1 MSLSATRVLT
11 IIMCA
16 TAIALFPVATPAE
29 AVTNSSKH
37 LKRHKRAIRTNPG
50 LNDPWSAGRA
60 WPSNQAWSNNQSWP
74 NNRSYTQ
81 TGRTCFRAIDCATW
95 PPPIEEDPD
104 RRVIGRGH

>member
-1 MSLSATRVLT
+1 MSLPATRVLT

-29 AVTNSSKH
+29 AATNSSKH
-37 LKRHKRAIRTNPG
+37 LKKHKRTIQTSPG
-50 LNDPWSAGRA
+50 LSDPWSAGRA
-60 WPSNQAWSNNQSWP
+60 WPSNQAWSNNQSRP

-95 PPPIEEDPD
+95 PPPIDEDPD